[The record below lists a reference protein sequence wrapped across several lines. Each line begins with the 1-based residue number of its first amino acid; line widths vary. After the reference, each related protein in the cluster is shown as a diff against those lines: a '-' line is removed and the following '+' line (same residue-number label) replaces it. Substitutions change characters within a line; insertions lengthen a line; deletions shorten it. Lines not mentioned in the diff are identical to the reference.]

1 MATISLSSSAAAD
14 VRADAVVIGVGSGPK
29 GLVLTAGAKAIDA
42 ASVGKLTTVLASMGA
57 TGKAEEITKLPKSGA
72 VKAGL
77 VVVVG
82 LGEPQGRAGYSAESL
97 RRAAGA
103 ATRALAGTKSVALAL
118 PAETVDDVAAV
129 AEGALMGAYSYLR
142 YRTNGSAPPVPV
154 AALTL
159 SSPLATDRA
168 AKAAV
173 ARAEVLADAVC
184 FARDLINTPP
194 SDLHPADLAKAA
206 EAYGR
211 KAGLTA
217 EILDERAL
225 KKGGYGGII
234 AVGQGSEN
242 KPRLVKLAWTHPKAK
257 KSIAMVGKGVTF
269 DSGGLSLKP
278 ADGMITMK
286 CDMSG
291 AAAVVAAVCAI
302 ARLKLPVNVTAWAPA
317 AENMPS
323 GTAQRPSDVLR
334 MYSGKTVEVLNTDAE
349 GRLIL
354 ADAMARAC
362 EDSPDLLID
371 AATLTGAAMVAL
383 GHRTSAVMAN
393 DDDLR
398 TQVHEIGE
406 RTGERMWPM
415 PMPEE
420 LRGSLKS
427 SVADIANIGERWGGA
442 LSAAIFLREFVTD
455 GVKWAHLDIAGP
467 AFNEGEPYGYTPK
480 GGTGVAVRTLVSLAE
495 DVAAG

>member
-1 MATISLSSSAAAD
+1 MATISLSSTSAAD
-14 VRADAVVIGVGSGPK
+14 VRADAVVIGVGSSPK

-42 ASVGKLTTVLASMGA
+42 ASVGKLVTVLTSMGA
-57 TGKAEEITKLPKSGA
+57 TGKAEEITKLPKSGS

-82 LGEPQGRAGYSAESL
+82 LGESPGRAGYTAEAL

-118 PAETVDDVAAV
+118 PADTVDEVGAV
-129 AEGALMGAYSYLR
+129 AEGGLLGAYAYLR
-142 YRTNGSAPPVPV
+142 YRTNGSAPPAAVS
-154 AALTL
+154 ALTL
-159 SSPLATDRA
+159 STPLAADRA
-168 AKAAV
+168 AKAA
-173 ARAEVLADAVC
+173 ATRADVLADAVR

-194 SDLHPADLAKAA
+194 SDLFPAGLAAAA
-206 EAYGR
+206 ETYGK

-225 KKGGYGGII
+225 KKGGYGGIL
-234 AVGQGSEN
+234 AVGQGSDN
-242 KPRLVKLAWTHPKAK
+242 KPRLVKLAYTHPKATK
-257 KSIAMVGKGVTF
+257 TIALVGKGVTF

-291 AAAVVAAVCAI
+291 AAAVLAAVCAI

-323 GTAQRPSDVLR
+323 GTAQRPSDVLT

-354 ADAMARAC
+354 ADALARAC
-362 EDSPDLLID
+362 EDSPDVLID

-442 LSAAIFLREFVTD
+442 LSAAIFLREFVTE
-455 GVKWAHLDIAGP
+455 GVRWAHLDIAGP

-495 DVAAG
+495 DVAAS

>member
-1 MATISLSSSAAAD
+1 VAIISLSSTSAAD
-14 VRADAVVIGVGSGPK
+14 LRADAVVVGVGSGPK
-29 GLVLTAGAKAIDA
+29 GVLLTAGAKAIDA
-42 ASVGKLTTVLASMGA
+42 ASVGKLAAVLASMGA
-57 TGKAEEITKLPKSGA
+57 TGKAEEVTKLPTSGS
-72 VKAGL
+72 VKAKL

-82 LGEPQGRAGYSAESL
+82 LGEPQGRGGYSAEAL

-103 ATRALAGTKSVALAL
+103 ATRALAGTKSVAVAL
-118 PAETVDDVAAV
+118 PAETVDEVGAV
-129 AEGALMGAYSYLR
+129 AEGALLGAYSYLR
-142 YRTNGSAPPVPV
+142 YRTNGSAPPAPV
-154 AALTL
+154 ETLTVSSALAA
-159 SSPLATDRA
+159 DRA

-173 ARAEVLADAVC
+173 TRADVLADAVC

-194 SDLHPADLAKAA
+194 SDLHPADLAAA
-206 EAYGR
+206 ADSYGK
-211 KAGLTA
+211 KAGLVA

-225 KKGGYGGII
+225 KRGGYGGIL

-257 KSIAMVGKGVTF
+257 TSIALVGKGITF

-278 ADGMITMK
+278 ADAMITMK

-302 ARLKLPVNVTAWAPA
+302 AKLKIPVNVTAWAPT

-323 GTAQRPSDVLR
+323 GTAQRPSDVLK

-354 ADAMARAC
+354 ADALARAC
-362 EDSPDLLID
+362 EDSPDVVID

-383 GHRTSAVMAN
+383 GNRTSAVMGN
-393 DDDLR
+393 DDALR
-398 TQVHEIGE
+398 TQIHEIGE

-427 SVADIANIGERWGGA
+427 AVADIANIGERWGGA
-442 LSAAIFLREFVTD
+442 LSAGIFLKEFVAD

-480 GGTGVAVRTLVSLAE
+480 GGTGVAVRTLVSFAE

>member
-1 MATISLSSSAAAD
+1 VATISLSSTSAAD
-14 VRADAVVIGVGSGPK
+14 LRADAVVIGVGSGPK

-42 ASVGKLTTVLASMGA
+42 ASVGRLATVLASMGA
-57 TGKAEEITKLPKSGA
+57 TGKAEEITKLPKSGT

-77 VVVVG
+77 VVAVG
-82 LGEPQGRAGYSAESL
+82 LGEPAGRAGYTVESL

-103 ATRALAGTKSVALAL
+103 ATRALAGTRSVALAL
-118 PAETVDDVAAV
+118 PADTVAEVSAV
-129 AEGALMGAYSYLR
+129 AEGALLGAYSYRR
-142 YRTNGSAPPVPV
+142 YRTNGSAPPAPVETLTVSSSV
-154 AALTL
+154 AA
-159 SSPLATDRA
+159 DRA

-173 ARAEVLADAVC
+173 TRAEVLADAVC

-194 SDLHPADLAKAA
+194 SDLHPADLAAAA
-206 EAYGR
+206 ESYGR

-225 KKGGYGGII
+225 KKGGYGGIL

-257 KSIAMVGKGVTF
+257 RSIALVGKGITF

-278 ADGMITMK
+278 ADAMITMK

-302 ARLKLPVNVTAWAPA
+302 ARLKIPVNVTAWAPT

-354 ADAMARAC
+354 ADALARAC
-362 EDSPDLLID
+362 EDSPDVVID

-383 GHRTSAVMAN
+383 GSRTSAVMAN

-398 TQVHEIGE
+398 TQVHEVGE

-420 LRGSLKS
+420 LRNSLKS

-442 LSAAIFLREFVTD
+442 LSAAIFLREFVAD

-480 GGTGVAVRTLVSLAE
+480 GGTGVAVRTLVSFAE
-495 DVAAG
+495 DVAGQ